1 MDAFIQIIFVLLILS
16 MITEKITNLIKMRPT
31 SWAKQFCML
40 FLKKKKKSEIK
51 DEKEEKIRQVQ
62 LISVVVGIVVAVAT
76 RASIFGISDP
86 NFELGWHAFDWEQD
100 NMLLYLV
107 ADFFGSV
114 FSGIFLSLGSKFFHD
129 LLDLLLESKNLKRK
143 LTDRESIKNLHT
155 IEEFDAYI
163 DEVEPV
169 VVELEIEKY
178 LKTVPQFKFFE
189 YSEDD
194 NAANVYLNDI
204 SQDDL
209 EKLKPQ
215 VQVQLANKSV
225 KEIGLNYISI

>member
-1 MDAFIQIIFVLLILS
+1 
-16 MITEKITNLIKMRPT
+16 
-31 SWAKQFCML
+31 
-40 FLKKKKKSEIK
+40 
-51 DEKEEKIRQVQ
+51 
-62 LISVVVGIVVAVAT
+62 VVVGIVVAVAT

-163 DEVEPV
+163 EEVEPV

-225 KEIGLNYISI
+225 KDIELNYISI